1 MDRGTEREQLLY
13 KVAKAYYDDDETQQA
28 ISERFGVSRVK
39 VCRLLKQARDEGFVS
54 ISIHG
59 PGGDTAELERELAA
73 RYGIR
78 ESIIVENSGGDVATY
93 VGTAAAAYFTR
104 IVQEGQTVALSWG
117 KSLLAFVNA
126 LEPLPVADVRVV
138 QMLGGLGDS
147 DADVHGAEL
156 ARRMAQRLG
165 TKPRLLQAPG
175 VVSSR
180 EVRDAL
186 LSDAQISETLDA
198 ARKADVALIGI
209 GTLDDASL
217 LRGTPIIS
225 AAELSALSRSG
236 AVGDAA
242 LRFFDAQGKSVPS
255 GTDDRGIGLNLDEIR
270 RISRRVAIAWGF
282 HKIAAIRGAL
292 LGGLVSTLITDT
304 EAAKGLLE

>member
-1 MDRGTEREQLLY
+1 MDRATERDQLLY
-13 KVAKAYYDDDETQQA
+13 KIAKAYYYDDETQQA

-54 ISIHG
+54 ISIRG
-59 PGGDTAELERELAA
+59 PGADTAELERELAA
-73 RYGIR
+73 RYGIG
-78 ESIIVENSGGDVATY
+78 ESIIVEDSGGDVSVP
-93 VGTAAAAYFTR
+93 VGNAAASYFAR
-104 IVQEGQTVALSWG
+104 IAQEGQTVALSWG

-126 LEPLPVADVRVV
+126 LEPVAAVDVRVV

-147 DADVHGAEL
+147 EADVHGAEL

-175 VVSSR
+175 VVASR

-186 LSDAQISETLDA
+186 LTDAQIAETLAA
-198 ARKADVALIGI
+198 ARKADVALLGI

-217 LRGTPIIS
+217 LRRTSIIS
-225 AAELSALSRSG
+225 ATELDALSRAG
-236 AVGDAA
+236 AVGNVA
-242 LRFFDAQGKSVPS
+242 LRFFDAEGRTVPS

-270 RISRRVAIAWGF
+270 HIPRRVAIAWGAR
-282 HKIAAIRGAL
+282 KVAAIRGAL
-292 LGGLVSTLITDT
+292 RGGLVSTLITDT
-304 EAAKGLLE
+304 NAAKGLLE